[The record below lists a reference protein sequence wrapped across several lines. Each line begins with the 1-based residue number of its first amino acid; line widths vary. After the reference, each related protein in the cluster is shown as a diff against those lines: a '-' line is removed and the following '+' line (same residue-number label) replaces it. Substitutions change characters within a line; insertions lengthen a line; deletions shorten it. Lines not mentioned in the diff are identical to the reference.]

1 MAATC
6 MDLIEPKGAAKVYI
20 VVLNWN
26 GWEDTLA
33 CLESILRSDYPT
45 FRVIV
50 CDNASTD
57 GSPERIKAWA
67 AGKLESL
74 SAPAGIERRYSPIA
88 KPIACLEI
96 TRVEAQTAAHS
107 LPDVQLTLLH
117 TGGNLGYAGGNNMGL
132 RYALAR
138 GDADYC
144 WVLNNDLVIA
154 PDALS
159 RVVERMAEQPEA
171 GLCGSVLLDYHA
183 PDRIQALGGAIYNPW
198 LGTHRAI
205 GAGTSAGGKIDR
217 EAVERRMSYVIGA
230 AMFVSRRWLDE
241 IGLLCEDYFLYFEE
255 IDWAIRSRGRF
266 ALAFA
271 PRSRVYHKGGASTG
285 RPSQSP
291 AADYLALRNRLRFTR
306 NRIPWALPTV
316 WLGFL
321 LVLANRLRRGQLD
334 RIIPILAIML
344 GRTPNNRPFT
354 SSKQSAGRWHERQT

>member
-1 MAATC
+1 
-6 MDLIEPKGAAKVYI
+6 MDLIEPKGAAQVYI

-33 CLESILRSDYPT
+33 CLESIMRSDYPA

-67 AGKLESL
+67 AGKLEPLRS
-74 SAPAGIERRYSPIA
+74 PAETERRYSPIA

-96 TRVEAQTAAHS
+96 THAEAQTMARS
-107 LPDVQLTLLH
+107 LPDAPLTLLH
-117 TGGNLGYAGGNNMGL
+117 TGGNLGYAGGNNAGL

-154 PDALS
+154 SDALS
-159 RVVERMAEQPEA
+159 RLVERMSEQLEA

-183 PDRIQALGGAIYNPW
+183 PERVQALGGATYNPW

-205 GAGTSAGGKIDR
+205 GAGASAGRRIDR

-230 AMFVSRRWLDE
+230 ALFVSRRWLDE

-255 IDWAIRSRGRF
+255 IDWAVRGRGRGRF
-266 ALAFA
+266 QLAFA
-271 PRSRVYHKGGASTG
+271 PRSRVYHKGGGSTG

-291 AADYLALRNRLRFTR
+291 AADYLALHNRLRFTR
-306 NRIPWALPTV
+306 KHIPWALPTV

-321 LVLANRLRRGQLD
+321 LVLANRLRRGQFD

-344 GRTPNNRPFT
+344 GGAPNTRQFT
-354 SSKQSAGRWHERQT
+354 SSKKSVERWHERQV